1 MRGTGPLGT
10 VHGSEATMTRF
21 NFGGGCPDPGTLPA
35 AALAAAAGRV
45 LPRIA
50 TALATYPEAQGWK
63 PLREVAAARFQR
75 REGVGLDPDSVCL
88 ANGSQ
93 QPITLFCHALL
104 GPDRPV
110 IVEEFTYPGA
120 LRAMRHVGAPIV
132 GIPTDREGLRPD
144 VLGET
149 LARLAA
155 AGTPPGF
162 IYATPTYQNPTGV
175 TMSVARRQEVLALAR
190 RYGVPI
196 VDDNCYGD
204 LDFDGP
210 PPPTIKALAATGDAG
225 ASEVVLFESFS
236 KIVGPGIRLGYF
248 ACSRETMTRVLAHK
262 IDGGTSVLAAAV
274 MAEYLQEHLADHVAT
289 ITRVVREKRDAL
301 LAALERHLGGICSW
315 TRPAGGYFIWI
326 RVPDTCDT
334 ARLEELAT
342 AAGIVYGPGQA
353 FHHAGERVP
362 YFRLSFGF
370 PTLEEIETGITTM
383 ARCVREAM
391 G

>member
-1 MRGTGPLGT
+1 M
-10 VHGSEATMTRF
+10 ARF
-21 NFGGGCPDPGTLPA
+21 NFGGGCPDPDTLPA
-35 AALAAAAGRV
+35 AELAAAAGRV
-45 LPRIA
+45 LPRIS
-50 TALATYPEAQGWK
+50 TALATYPEAQGWR

-75 REGVGLDPDSVCL
+75 REGVPLDPDTICL

-93 QPITLFCHALL
+93 QPITLFCQALL

-132 GIPTDREGLRPD
+132 GVPTDAEGLCPD
-144 VLGET
+144 ALEAA

-162 IYATPTYQNPTGV
+162 IYTTPTYQNPTGV
-175 TMSVARRQEVLALAR
+175 TMSVARRQAVLALAR

-210 PPPTIKALAATGDAG
+210 PPPAITALATATPAAG
-225 ASEVVLFESFS
+225 SSEVILFESFS

-248 ACSRETMTRVLAHK
+248 ACSREMMARVLAHK

-274 MAEYLQEHLADHVAT
+274 LAEYLQEHLADHVAT

-301 LAALERHLGGICSW
+301 LAALERHLGGLCSW
-315 TRPAGGYFIWI
+315 QRPSGGYFIWI
-326 RVPDTCDT
+326 RAPGACDT
-334 ARLEELAT
+334 ARLEDLAT
-342 AAGIVYGPGQA
+342 AAGILYGPGQA
-353 FHHAGERVP
+353 FHHAGQRVP
-362 YFRLSFGF
+362 YFRLSFGY
-370 PTLEEIETGITTM
+370 PTLAEIETGVATM